1 VTPDLRVTICSVGP
15 EDLHLELPESRVGDD
30 RRFPSG
36 GERSLYELATA
47 AATLGHHVELRG
59 NISAPILETITT
71 AAGAAP
77 MTGMGPRPPE
87 PGEIVVVP
95 EGVFVPHLASAAL
108 PSGARP
114 VIVLLAPPGLFGWS
128 FRSGWTVPDPAVVPL
143 DSLGTPETFRAIDGL
158 GMTMWTN
165 AGGIAAA
172 GRAAGV
178 AVTWLGTGTPV
189 DFPEPQEKVYDVAV
203 IMENRWYGAAEAIVE
218 QLGDVSV
225 LRIPAIANQY
235 SLAEALSPARLLVW
249 PSRVEGMSRISREAR
264 SVGTVPVALATN
276 PFAEIDDWGDGIVL
290 VPDVESLAN
299 EVRSLLGDPAL
310 INSLAV
316 AARRGARAQA
326 DWDAYRSRL
335 AGALEQVAAVRP
347 EDEARAEIGA
357 LLRGSFASLR
367 DEFASAREEFAS
379 AREEFEAILAT
390 NLVEIEKTSTE
401 LKRVCRELG
410 RANGDLERTGAE
422 LSRVSGELARVKG
435 EYASARL
442 DSARELAAA
451 RSQADDLGSAL
462 AVAESEL
469 AAFRSRLL
477 VRIVEQSGYGKLV
490 GARRARQRSPEN

>member
-1 VTPDLRVTICSVGP
+1 
-15 EDLHLELPESRVGDD
+15 
-30 RRFPSG
+30 
-36 GERSLYELATA
+36 
-47 AATLGHHVELRG
+47 
-59 NISAPILETITT
+59 
-71 AAGAAP
+71 
-77 MTGMGPRPPE
+77 
-87 PGEIVVVP
+87 
-95 EGVFVPHLASAAL
+95 
-108 PSGARP
+108 
-114 VIVLLAPPGLFGWS
+114 
-128 FRSGWTVPDPAVVPL
+128 
-143 DSLGTPETFRAIDGL
+143 
-158 GMTMWTN
+158 
-165 AGGIAAA
+165 
-172 GRAAGV
+172 
-178 AVTWLGTGTPV
+178 
-189 DFPEPQEKVYDVAV
+189 
-203 IMENRWYGAAEAIVE
+203 
-218 QLGDVSV
+218 
-225 LRIPAIANQY
+225 
-235 SLAEALSPARLLVW
+235 
-249 PSRVEGMSRISREAR
+249 MSRISREAR